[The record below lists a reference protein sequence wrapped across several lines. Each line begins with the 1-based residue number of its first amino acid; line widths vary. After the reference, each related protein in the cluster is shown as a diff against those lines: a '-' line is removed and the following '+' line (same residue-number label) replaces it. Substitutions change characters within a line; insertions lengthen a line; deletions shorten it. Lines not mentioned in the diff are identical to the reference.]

1 MTEND
6 RVFRP
11 ALATQEPKDLSFLD
25 KFIAE
30 KDAREQAEQR
40 ARDFTQISLNWCRRA
55 GEEHRCAMR
64 NRRAFLLA
72 SLVSAIMTL
81 AALVGW
87 LK

>member
-1 MTEND
+1 MMTSTPFD
-6 RVFRP
+6 
-11 ALATQEPKDLSFLD
+11 TKPKDLSFLD

-40 ARDFTQISLNWCRRA
+40 VMDFRRVAENWCTRA
-55 GEEHRCAMR
+55 GEEHRDAMR

-87 LK
+87 LR